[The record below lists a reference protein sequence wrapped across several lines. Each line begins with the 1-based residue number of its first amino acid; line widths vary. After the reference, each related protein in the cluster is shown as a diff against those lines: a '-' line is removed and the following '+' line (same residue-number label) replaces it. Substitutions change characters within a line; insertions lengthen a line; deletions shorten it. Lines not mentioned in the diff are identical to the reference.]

1 MEHLAEMLEMKEES
15 NVIGVRLAFIVE
27 AVMEQVTT
35 HVQWVIIVQEIQL
48 RLHSTHALLDIIL
61 KRWAQEVSLPISVT
75 FSLVSLCNLKYLK
88 VIKDIYRPRSKS
100 SNILLDGLNICCF

>member
-27 AVMEQVTT
+27 EVMEQVTT

-61 KRWAQEVSLPISVT
+61 KRWAQKVSQIARFVQLVIIVLLGHTLPRHAPQGHTIQ
-75 FSLVSLCNLKYLK
+75 C
-88 VIKDIYRPRSKS
+88 
-100 SNILLDGLNICCF
+100 